1 MVLRLPVDKLERVQ
15 SLLQFWK
22 GKGSVQRRDLE
33 SLVGLLQ
40 HACKVVRPG
49 HIFMR
54 RIYDLL
60 AQTHNFKKHFR
71 VRLNSECQADIE
83 WWSTFV
89 QVWNG
94 SSILRPLQLQSPN
107 VHIWSDASCSWGCGA
122 YWHGQWFQ
130 VAWDSMPIARA
141 GITPKEFFP
150 ILVAG
155 VIWGHNWRGATVC
168 AHCDNMAVVEII
180 MNKKAKEILLCHQLR
195 ALFFISAFY
204 DFELTATHTL
214 GQENGAADALS
225 RNAVS
230 SFLSQVPTASR
241 LPTHVPLDLCL
252 GLSTA

>member
-1 MVLRLPVDKLERVQ
+1 MVVP
-15 SLLQFWK
+15 FC
-22 GKGSVQRRDLE
+22 DLAK
-33 SLVGLLQ
+33 SQCPHLVRCLML
-40 HACKVVRPG
+40 V
-49 HIFMR
+49 
-54 RIYDLL
+54 
-60 AQTHNFKKHFR
+60 
-71 VRLNSECQADIE
+71 
-83 WWSTFV
+83 
-89 QVWNG
+89 
-94 SSILRPLQLQSPN
+94 
-107 VHIWSDASCSWGCGA
+107 GCGA

-168 AHCDNMAVVEII
+168 AHCDNMALVEII

-195 ALFFISAFY
+195 ALFFISTFY

-230 SFLSQVPTASR
+230 SFLSQVPTTSR

-252 GLSTA
+252 GLSTAQPCWKSPDWITWFSSILTRH